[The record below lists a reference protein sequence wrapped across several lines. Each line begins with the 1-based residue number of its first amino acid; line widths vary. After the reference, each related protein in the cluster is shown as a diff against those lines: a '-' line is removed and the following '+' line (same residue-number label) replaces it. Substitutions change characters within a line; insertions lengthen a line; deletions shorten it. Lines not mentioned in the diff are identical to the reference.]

1 LYFNISVE
9 EWVKRGYNNTMQL
22 EVVNYDKLVM
32 PDWFGRED
40 IHKSHRLKL
49 SWKQWDWYYDKFE
62 DVTSEPIEEPEYVWP
77 V

>member
-1 LYFNISVE
+1 VQN
-9 EWVKRGYNNTMQL
+9 NNTMQL

-62 DVTSEPIEEPEYVWP
+62 DVTSEPSEEPEYVWP

>member
-1 LYFNISVE
+1 
-9 EWVKRGYNNTMQL
+9 
-22 EVVNYDKLVM
+22 M

-62 DVTSEPIEEPEYVWP
+62 DVTSEPSEEPEYVWP